1 MDRAIAAMIYS
12 KFVHQEMGMM
22 MTRASQD
29 DLAFLTELMQQGK
42 VMPVID
48 KTYKLSEA
56 AEAMRHLET
65 GRGRGKIVIQ
75 MD

>member
-1 MDRAIAAMIYS
+1 
-12 KFVHQEMGMM
+12 MGMM
-22 MTRASQD
+22 MARANQD
-29 DLAFLTELMQQGK
+29 DLALLAELMKQGK

-48 KTYKLSEA
+48 KIYKLSES

-65 GRGRGKIVIQ
+65 GRGQGKIVIQ

>member
-1 MDRAIAAMIYS
+1 MIYS

-22 MTRASQD
+22 MARASQN
-29 DLAFLTELMQQGK
+29 DLALLAELMQQGK

-48 KTYKLSEA
+48 KIYKLSDA
-56 AEAMRHLET
+56 VEAMRNLET
-65 GRGRGKIVIQ
+65 GRVKGKIVIQ